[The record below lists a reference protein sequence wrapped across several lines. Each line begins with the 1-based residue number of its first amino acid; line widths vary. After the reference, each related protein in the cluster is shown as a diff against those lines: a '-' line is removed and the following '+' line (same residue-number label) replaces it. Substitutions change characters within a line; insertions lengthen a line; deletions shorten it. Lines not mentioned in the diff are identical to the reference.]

1 MNPYTVIILG
11 TMLFRFVLDFFSNL
25 FNLKRLQPAA
35 PSELADLY
43 DPEQYRKSQEYTRTR
58 TNFHFVESTFDLAVT
73 LAFWFSGG
81 FEWLDE
87 IVRGWNFSPIW
98 TGLLYIG
105 ILALAS
111 AILSL
116 PFSIY
121 STFVIEERY
130 GFNRTKPKTFVADIL
145 KGLVLA
151 VILGG
156 VLLGLILWLFHTRSS
171 AAWLLCWITTTIFGL
186 FVQYLAPVWIMPLFN
201 KFEPLQE
208 GELKQAI
215 HDYATRVGFAY
226 RDISVMDGS
235 KRSSKANAFFTG
247 FGKNKRIALFDTL
260 VSEQTQPELLAVL
273 AHEIGHYKKKHILQ
287 GTILGILQTGV
298 LFYLLSIF
306 VSSPGLF
313 EAFRVQHISVY
324 AGIVFFGMLY
334 QPISFV
340 LSIALHAFS
349 RHNEFSADQYSVET
363 GQNPENL
370 ISSLKKLSVKNLSN
384 LTPHPL
390 YVFLHYSHPPLLERI
405 YALHNVS
412 HEPMSRSNA
421 R

>member
-1 MNPYTVIILG
+1 
-11 TMLFRFVLDFFSNL
+11 
-25 FNLKRLQPAA
+25 
-35 PSELADLY
+35 
-43 DPEQYRKSQEYTRTR
+43 
-58 TNFHFVESTFDLAVT
+58 
-73 LAFWFSGG
+73 
-81 FEWLDE
+81 
-87 IVRGWNFSPIW
+87 
-98 TGLLYIG
+98 
-105 ILALAS
+105 
-111 AILSL
+111 
-116 PFSIY
+116 
-121 STFVIEERY
+121 VIEERY
-130 GFNRTKPKTFVADIL
+130 GFNRTTPKTFVADIV
-145 KGLVLA
+145 KGLILA

-156 VLLGLILWLFHTRSS
+156 ILLGVILWLFQTRGSS
-171 AAWLLCWITTTIFGL
+171 AWILCWITTTVFAL

-215 HDYATRVGFAY
+215 RDYANRVGFAF

-260 VSEQTQPELLAVL
+260 VAEQTQPELLAVL
-273 AHEIGHYKKKHILQ
+273 AHEIGHYKKKHVFQ
-287 GTILGILQTGV
+287 GTVLGILQTGV

-313 EAFRVQHISVY
+313 DAFRVQHISVY

-349 RHNEFSADQYSVET
+349 RHNEFAADQYSVET

-384 LTPHPL
+384 LTPH
-390 YVFLHYSHPPLLERI
+390 
-405 YALHNVS
+405 
-412 HEPMSRSNA
+412 
-421 R
+421 